1 MYRLIASG
9 QLVGQSQLSFLREVG
24 KPELAILFI
33 KDPQT
38 RFILALEANDLA
50 AASEAAQQLNDQ
62 ESWIR

>member
-1 MYRLIASG
+1 M
-9 QLVGQSQLSFLREVG
+9 GQSQLSFLREVG

-38 RFILALEANDLA
+38 RFSLALEANDLA